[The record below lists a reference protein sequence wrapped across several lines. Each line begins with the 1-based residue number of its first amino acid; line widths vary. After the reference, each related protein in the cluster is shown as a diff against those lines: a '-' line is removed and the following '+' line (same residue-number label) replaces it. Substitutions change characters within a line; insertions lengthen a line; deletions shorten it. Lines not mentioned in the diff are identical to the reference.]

1 MALKDEIEEKRL
13 VELKITETLQV
24 TKKMKSDID
33 FLLTKGISMEELILL
48 SFEKLSITKFVSE
61 FKSNKIKKT

>member
-1 MALKDEIEEKRL
+1 M

>member
-13 VELKITETLQV
+13 VELEITETLQV